1 MNWVQDRGKQDP
13 LTLSRNWGRG
23 RTGEEGNI
31 IARNDSCNCGCETS
45 NCCTLWVQR
54 WFIPFH
60 PVRNLSHQVD
70 KAVLHQILQVI
81 FRSHLQFFLFRL
93 LQLSHFPL
101 AHTLIFFFLHLEH
114 YDPLNILTAKA
125 LPSTWAPSQPQGQY
139 FWNAIISS
147 YLHFLLNPS
156 AQWIT

>member
-114 YDPLNILTAKA
+114 YDPQHFDCQSPPIYLGPI
-125 LPSTWAPSQPQGQY
+125 STTGSIFLKCHHQ
-139 FWNAIISS
+139 
-147 YLHFLLNPS
+147 FLL
-156 AQWIT
+156 TFFT